1 MKRISLLQCLFVLAV
16 LFPMISC
23 GGGGGGGGGAAA
35 GPAATSDTPAENESA
50 TPAPAKSSAAEIISF
65 KFEKTENDPELSAL
79 SNDLEG
85 SSSDGQNIIVT
96 YNYGTLD
103 DQPLLKPTI
112 VVSPKATVLEDTNQK
127 FNFFDSANPVH
138 FTVKAE
144 DGTEKVW
151 TVAMQENAPGE
162 HNIYYRPEGITHP
175 YPATYNESTGIQFDE
190 NPNKV
195 IAKNYYFDGWFEDET
210 CSGSAVTGWGRM
222 EKTGDVT
229 LYAKLQ
235 PAPYADLANSKVF
248 ANGIP
253 VTVKENAGATMVF
266 FTDAS
271 GNEKSLKSINENY
284 DTNFAG
290 FDLYAGTSGEEDA
303 PTISSSGYTAYMS
316 APAGNITIEGGRL
329 NNVYGG
335 SGNAP
340 EAALACGSNVYL
352 SGNPEIG
359 NQKKSGIWLKSFS
372 GNKVNVNA
380 LVNATNDNK
389 ITLIAA
395 PDMPTGVVVVEATG
409 HYTLKEHYTLRNSC
423 RTENVEL
430 ENGGNNIVLKA
441 SISLPDPE
449 DVKWSKDSDGDYFT
463 LGPDHFHS
471 NGTILSIYVENGFFK
486 VPSTTVTGGKF
497 DMAIRYSD
505 DSLNVYF
512 DRYIDGVDTGNE
524 LKTSDKLKYVQFK
537 SASGEI
543 TADNVSSFLEKV
555 KFFIEP
561 GKASVKI
568 KLNLQ
573 TVSLTEIDKAGVTY
587 FNGSFY
593 KIVPTTKSWSDS
605 LTEAQASKFNNLS
618 GYLMTITSQ
627 TENMFIYDRVFKKHK
642 PETINQTNARGW
654 IGAKKVGNHWQW
666 DCGPEKGKTFYNM
679 SKYNESK
686 TDYTVNPTIGEDIEF
701 AAWDNFIDRKRNGT
715 WTNHVK
721 DNPWPGLNENGKP
734 KYTGATNAVR
744 KYSDVNNET
753 YRQTAKDYV
762 DDAIFWPAEKPDR
775 WYINWNNPDSSYA
788 FYSGIYAWSAAKNDS
803 SDHKD
808 KKPLYYIVEYTA
820 YAAEGANNPDAPV
833 LIAEKDYS
841 KSQK

>member
-1 MKRISLLQCLFVLAV
+1 
-16 LFPMISC
+16 MISC

-112 VVSPKATVLEDTNQK
+112 VVSPKATVLEDTNQQ

-271 GNEKSLKSINENY
+271 GSEKSLKSINENY

-290 FDLYAGTSGEEDA
+290 FDLYAGTSGEADA
-303 PTISSSGYTAYMS
+303 PTSLTSGFAAYLS

-395 PDMPTGVVVVEATG
+395 PDMPTGAVVVEATG
-409 HYTLKEHYTLRNSC
+409 HYTLKEHYTLRNSY

-449 DVKWSKDSDGDYFT
+449 DVKWSRDSDGDYFT

-471 NGTILSIYVENGFFK
+471 DGTILSIGVEGGFFK
-486 VPSTTVTGGKF
+486 VPSATVTGGNF

-505 DSLNVYF
+505 DSLNVYV
-512 DRYIDGVDTGNE
+512 DKYIDSGSENNNTITTN
-524 LKTSDKLKYVQFK
+524 DKLKYVQFISETGDIAA
-537 SASGEI
+537 SA
-543 TADNVSSFLEKV
+543 ASSFLEKV

-573 TVSLTEIDKAGVTY
+573 TVSLDEIDKNGVTY

-593 KIVPTTKSWSDS
+593 KIKNGESDKTDNWNTA
-605 LTEAQASKFNNLS
+605 LTNAKASEFNGLT

-627 TENMFIYDRVFKKHK
+627 TENMFIYDRVYKN
-642 PETINQTNARGW
+642 EGISQSNARGW
-654 IGAKKVGNHWQW
+654 IGAKRENGIWKWA
-666 DCGPEKGKTFYNM
+666 CGPEEGMEFYNQ
-679 SKYNESK
+679 STKEPIN
-686 TDYTVNPTIGEDIEF
+686 GRF
-701 AAWDNFIDRKRNGT
+701 AAWDSFKDRMRNGT
-715 WTNHVK
+715 WSLCDEMPGIENSTPIYTR
-721 DNPWPGLNENGKP
+721 DNRDDYKEPIKALANSHPDDKWYWPNEKKHYWYVDWIHPLAAGEGDGSYDNAYYTGIYTWGNENNKHGL
-734 KYTGATNAVR
+734 
-744 KYSDVNNET
+744 
-753 YRQTAKDYV
+753 
-762 DDAIFWPAEKPDR
+762 I
-775 WYINWNNPDSSYA
+775 I
-788 FYSGIYAWSAAKNDS
+788 
-803 SDHKD
+803 
-808 KKPLYYIVEYTA
+808 EYTA
-820 YAAEGANNPDAPV
+820 YNGVGGTPDAPV

-841 KSQK
+841 PK

>member
-290 FDLYAGTSGEEDA
+290 FDLYAGTSGEADA
-303 PTISSSGYTAYMS
+303 PTSLTSGFAAYLS

-395 PDMPTGVVVVEATG
+395 PDMPTGAVVVEATG
-409 HYTLKEHYTLRNSC
+409 HYTLKEHYTLRNSY

-449 DVKWSKDSDGDYFT
+449 DVKWSRDSDGDYFT

-471 NGTILSIYVENGFFK
+471 DGTILSIGVEGGFFK
-486 VPSTTVTGGKF
+486 VPSATVTGGHF

-505 DSLNVYF
+505 DSLNEYL
-512 DRYIDGVDTGNE
+512 DNRYIDGGSSGDG

-537 SASGEI
+537 SASGDI
-543 TADNVSSFLEKV
+543 AASAASSFLEKV

-561 GKASVKI
+561 GKSTVKI

-573 TVSLTEIDKAGVTY
+573 TVPLDKITNAGVTY

-593 KIVPTTKSWSDS
+593 KIVQQNGISWDNA
-605 LTEAQASKFNNLS
+605 LAKAKESKFNNLE

-627 TENMFIYDRVFKKHK
+627 TENMFIYDRVYAKATPK
-642 PETINQTNARGW
+642 INQSNARGW
-654 IGAKKVGNHWQW
+654 IGAKRENGIWKWV
-666 DCGPEKGKTFYNM
+666 CGPEAGTEFYNQEKREPVNGNF
-679 SKYNESK
+679 SSWDSWEDRTRNRIWTTYPASAFDGGVIPKYDKENNAIKPIAQSHRN
-686 TDYTVNPTIGEDIEF
+686 DDVYWPEF
-701 AAWDNFIDRKRNGT
+701 IKG
-715 WTNHVK
+715 VQEK
-721 DNPWPGLNENGKP
+721 DNKWYVDWKHPHADKGDCAYYTGTYVWGNENGSK
-734 KYTGATNAVR
+734 G
-744 KYSDVNNET
+744 
-753 YRQTAKDYV
+753 
-762 DDAIFWPAEKPDR
+762 
-775 WYINWNNPDSSYA
+775 YI
-788 FYSGIYAWSAAKNDS
+788 I
-803 SDHKD
+803 
-808 KKPLYYIVEYTA
+808 EYTA
-820 YAAEGANNPDAPV
+820 YEAEGANNPDAPV

>member
-1 MKRISLLQCLFVLAV
+1 MSPLRQKDLHMKKLKNLLLLTVILTFALTST
-16 LFPMISC
+16 ISC

-35 GPAATSDTPAENESA
+35 GPAATSDTPSGNGST
-50 TPAPAKSSAAEIISF
+50 TPAAPAKSSAAEIISF
-65 KFEKTENDPELSAL
+65 KFEKTENDPALSAL

-85 SSSDGQNIIVT
+85 SSPDGQNIIVT

-112 VVSPKATVLEDTNQK
+112 VVSPKATVLEDTNQQ
-127 FNFFDSANPVH
+127 FNFFDSANPVS

-290 FDLYAGTSGEEDA
+290 FDLYAGTSGEADA

-395 PDMPTGVVVVEATG
+395 PDMPTGAVVVEATG
-409 HYTLKEHYTLRNSC
+409 HFTLKEHYTLRNSC
-423 RTENVEL
+423 RTENVVL
-430 ENGGNNIVLKA
+430 ANGGNNVVLDA

-471 NGTILSIYVENGFFK
+471 NGTILSIGVEGGFFK
-486 VPSTTVTGGKF
+486 VPSTTVTGGNF

-505 DSLNVYF
+505 DSLNEYL
-512 DRYIDGVDTGNE
+512 DNRYIDGGSSGDG

-537 SASGEI
+537 SASGDI
-543 TADNVSSFLEKV
+543 AASAASSFLEKV

-561 GKASVKI
+561 GKSSVKI

-573 TVSLTEIDKAGVTY
+573 TVPLQTIINAGVTY

-593 KIVPTTKSWSDS
+593 KIVQQNGISWDDA
-605 LTEAQASKFNNLS
+605 LKEAKKSKFNNLS

-627 TENMFIYDRVFKKHK
+627 TENMFIYDRVYAKATPK
-642 PETINQTNARGW
+642 INQSNARGW
-654 IGAKKVGNHWQW
+654 IGAKRENGIWKWV
-666 DCGPEKGKTFYNM
+666 CGPEAGTEFYSQSTRQPLNGNFSSWDSWEDRTRNRIWTTYPASAFEGGVIPKYDKENNAIKPIAQSHRNDDVYWPEFIKGVQ
-679 SKYNESK
+679 E
-686 TDYTVNPTIGEDIEF
+686 
-701 AAWDNFIDRKRNGT
+701 
-715 WTNHVK
+715 K
-721 DNPWPGLNENGKP
+721 DNKWYVDWKHPHADKSDCAYYTGTYVWGNENGSK
-734 KYTGATNAVR
+734 G
-744 KYSDVNNET
+744 
-753 YRQTAKDYV
+753 
-762 DDAIFWPAEKPDR
+762 
-775 WYINWNNPDSSYA
+775 YI
-788 FYSGIYAWSAAKNDS
+788 I
-803 SDHKD
+803 
-808 KKPLYYIVEYTA
+808 EYTA
-820 YAAEGANNPDAPV
+820 YEAEGANNPDAPV

-841 KSQK
+841 RP

>member
-1 MKRISLLQCLFVLAV
+1 MSPLRQKDLHMKKLKNLLLLTVILTFALTST
-16 LFPMISC
+16 ISC

-35 GPAATSDTPAENESA
+35 GPSGASDSTSAA
-50 TPAPAKSSAAEIISF
+50 PAPAKSSAAEIISF
-65 KFEKTENDPELSAL
+65 KFEKTENDPALSAL

-85 SSSDGQNIIVT
+85 SSPDGQNIIVT

-112 VVSPKATVLEDTNQK
+112 VVSPKATVLEDTNQQ
-127 FNFFDSANPVH
+127 FNFFDSANPVS

-144 DGTEKVW
+144 NGTEKVW
-151 TVAMQENAPGE
+151 TVILQENAPGE

-175 YPATYNESTGIQFDE
+175 YPTTYNESEDIHFD
-190 NPNKV
+190 NNLYNKV
-195 IAKNYYFDGWFEDET
+195 IAKNYYFDGWFEDES

-235 PAPYADLANSKVF
+235 PAPYADLENSKIF

-253 VTVKENAGATMVF
+253 VIVKENAGTTMIY
-266 FTDAS
+266 FTDAN
-271 GNEKSLKSINENY
+271 GREKSLKSVNENY
-284 DTNFAG
+284 TNFEG
-290 FDLYAGTSGEEDA
+290 FDLYAGTSGEADA

-395 PDMPTGVVVVEATG
+395 PDMPTGAVVVEATG
-409 HYTLKEHYTLRNSC
+409 HFTLKEHYTLRNSC
-423 RTENVEL
+423 RTENVVL
-430 ENGGNNIVLKA
+430 ANGGNNVVLDA

-471 NGTILSIYVENGFFK
+471 NGTILSIGVEGGFFK
-486 VPSTTVTGGKF
+486 VPSTTVTGGNF

-505 DSLNVYF
+505 DSLNEYL
-512 DRYIDGVDTGNE
+512 DNRYIDGGSSGDG

-537 SASGEI
+537 SASGDI
-543 TADNVSSFLEKV
+543 AASAASSFLEKV

-561 GKASVKI
+561 GKSSVKI

-573 TVSLTEIDKAGVTY
+573 TVPLQTIIDAGVTY

-593 KIVPTTKSWSDS
+593 KIVQQNGISWDNA
-605 LTEAQASKFNNLS
+605 LAKAKESKFNNLE

-627 TENMFIYDRVFKKHK
+627 TENMFIYDRVYAKATPK
-642 PETINQTNARGW
+642 INQSNARGW
-654 IGAKKVGNHWQW
+654 IGAKRENGIWKWV
-666 DCGPEKGKTFYNM
+666 CGPEAGTEFYSQSARQPLNGNFSSWDSWEDRTRNRIWTTYPASAFVGGVIPKYDKENNAIKPIAQSHRNDDVYWPEFIKGVQ
-679 SKYNESK
+679 E
-686 TDYTVNPTIGEDIEF
+686 
-701 AAWDNFIDRKRNGT
+701 
-715 WTNHVK
+715 K
-721 DNPWPGLNENGKP
+721 DNKWYVDWKHPHADKGDCAYYTGTYVWGNENGSK
-734 KYTGATNAVR
+734 G
-744 KYSDVNNET
+744 
-753 YRQTAKDYV
+753 
-762 DDAIFWPAEKPDR
+762 
-775 WYINWNNPDSSYA
+775 YI
-788 FYSGIYAWSAAKNDS
+788 I
-803 SDHKD
+803 
-808 KKPLYYIVEYTA
+808 EYTA
-820 YAAEGANNPDAPV
+820 YEAEGANNPDAPV

-841 KSQK
+841 RP